1 MGINYRVK
9 VPSRPRQ
16 MELLAS
22 GKCNTVKYCMKEARL
37 QTLVLMNKNHI
48 QRRVFVRDEVARH
61 TEVQQFAI

>member
-1 MGINYRVK
+1 
-9 VPSRPRQ
+9 